1 MTARHYQYAYAI
13 IDPTQNDMCIGT
25 DDTTNDCSGNPNYIP
40 INPYSEN
47 YICKYY
53 NRENGKWYVDAAKT
67 QEWIPN

>member
-1 MTARHYQYAYAI
+1 MTERRYQYIYAI
-13 IDPTQNDMCIGT
+13 IEPSLGDMCVEVR
-25 DDTTNDCSGNPNYIP
+25 DTTNNCSDYPNYIP
-40 INPYSEN
+40 INPYNEN